1 MFVNIFYCCRVVGLS
16 DGGHLYLSC
25 ALAGTEGE
33 SDYNYNSPDAGET
46 WFDVGYKDTW
56 YMKDE
61 DGDGRD
67 DYCR

>member
-1 MFVNIFYCCRVVGLS
+1 MQLV
-16 DGGHLYLSC
+16 C

-33 SDYNYNSPDAGET
+33 SEYNYVSMLG
-46 WFDVGYKDTW
+46 FDQGMPNTW

-61 DGDGRD
+61 DSDGRD